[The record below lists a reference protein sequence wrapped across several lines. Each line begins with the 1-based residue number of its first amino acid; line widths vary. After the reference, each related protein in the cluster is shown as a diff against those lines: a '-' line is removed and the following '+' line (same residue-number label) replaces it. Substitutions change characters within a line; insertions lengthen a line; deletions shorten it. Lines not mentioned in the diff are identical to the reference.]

1 MQRATDQSRGESMD
15 TQKHIEFSKQAL
27 RTFQELSGSGDE
39 HSIAD
44 LICDLGHLA
53 DQQGV
58 NFLQEIERGVGHWHA
73 ERSRS
78 HDLAASGQPHVQIR
92 VRPRK

>member
-1 MQRATDQSRGESMD
+1 MD
-15 TQKHIEFSKQAL
+15 TEKHIEFSKQAL

-53 DQQGV
+53 DKQGI
-58 NFLQEIERGVGHWHA
+58 NFLLEIERGVGHWHA
-73 ERSRS
+73 ERSKS
-78 HDLAASGQPHVQIR
+78 DDAMATVQPYVQIK
-92 VRPRK
+92 VRARG